1 MPNTVEDQMEA
12 EKEASGEPET
22 LDSLTEAFEANENR
36 KTAEALHLTARQHFN
51 DGKITEDE

>member
-1 MPNTVEDQMEA
+1 MEA